1 MRHTWQNARL
11 FHREVGKIM
20 MLSKPHGG
28 IRIVL
33 AGAAICCIAFAASF
47 LFGYIQASTLVRMQS
62 EDVAYLISSIT
73 NARVAIERRKDIEL
87 EAILHDFN
95 CSDKMGLPTEEYSH
109 LVRTL
114 HSRMEKLVT
123 EE

>member
-1 MRHTWQNARL
+1 
-11 FHREVGKIM
+11 M
-20 MLSKPHGG
+20 MMFSKPHDS

-33 AGAAICCIAFAASF
+33 IGAAICCVAFAASF
-47 LFGYIQASTLVRMQS
+47 LCGYIWASSLVRRQS
-62 EDVAYLISSIT
+62 DDVALLISSIT
-73 NARVAIERRKDIEL
+73 KTRVALEQRKDVEL

-95 CSDKMGLPTEEYSH
+95 FPDKIGLPIEEHSN

>member
-1 MRHTWQNARL
+1 MRHTWQIARL
-11 FHREVGKIM
+11 FHRERGKIM

-47 LFGYIQASTLVRMQS
+47 LCGYIRASTLVRMQS
-62 EDVAYLISSIT
+62 DDVAFLISSIT
-73 NARVAIERRKDIEL
+73 NARVAIERCKDVEL
-87 EAILHDFN
+87 EAILHDFIFP
-95 CSDKMGLPTEEYSH
+95 DKMGLTIEEHSD

-114 HSRMEKLVT
+114 HSRMENL
-123 EE
+123 

>member
-1 MRHTWQNARL
+1 MTGQRQSS
-11 FHREVGKIM
+11 FH
-20 MLSKPHGG
+20 
-28 IRIVL
+28 IVMIG
-33 AGAAICCIAFAASF
+33 AGVCCIAFAASF
-47 LFGYIQASTLVRMQS
+47 LCGYIRASYLVRMQS
-62 EDVAYLISSIT
+62 DDVALLISSIT
-73 NARVAIERRKDIEL
+73 NARVALEQRKDVEL

-95 CSDKMGLPTEEYSH
+95 FPDKMGLPIEEHSN

>member
-1 MRHTWQNARL
+1 MPEAMIPFKSNS
-11 FHREVGKIM
+11 FFE
-20 MLSKPHGG
+20 MLSKPHDG

-33 AGAAICCIAFAASF
+33 AGAAICCIVFAASF
-47 LFGYIQASTLVRMQS
+47 LCGYIRASSFVRMQS
-62 EDVAYLISSIT
+62 DDVAFLISSIT
-73 NARVAIERRKDIEL
+73 KARVALERRKDVEL
-87 EAILHDFN
+87 EVILHDFYF
-95 CSDKMGLPTEEYSH
+95 SDKMGLPIEEHSD